1 MANETTAVA
10 VKRETVDVVLSKVQG
25 FKNSGELVF
34 PPNYSPEN
42 ALKSAWLIIQETTDL
57 NKRPALEVCTKES
70 IANALLSMTIQ
81 ALNPD
86 KKQCYFIVYG
96 KQLQMQRSYF
106 GSIAV
111 AKSVSN
117 GKVVDIIP
125 EVIYEGD
132 VFEYTKKRGKTIV
145 LKHEQSFDN
154 INKDNIKGAYATII
168 YADDTEESILMT
180 MDQIKQSWKQSK
192 MNPIDDKG
200 NLKSTSTHAK
210 FTEEMAKKTVVNRA
224 CKMII
229 NSSDDSNLLLDT
241 VRKTEDAGIEYEAE
255 VVISENAHKQIVDID
270 TGEIVEVDPE
280 SIIISEA
287 EEPTQEQIEINEEPG
302 F

>member
-1 MANETTAVA
+1 MANENTAVA

-111 AKSVSN
+111 AKSVSS

-168 YADDTEESILMT
+168 YSDDTEESILMT

-200 NLKSTSTHAK
+200 NLKATSTHAK

-287 EEPTQEQIEINEEPG
+287 EEPIQEQIEINEEPG

>member
-1 MANETTAVA
+1 MAENTAVA
-10 VKRETVDVVLSKVQG
+10 VKKETVDVVLSRVQA
-25 FKNSGELVF
+25 FKSSGELVF

-42 ALKSAWLIIQETTDL
+42 ALKSAWLIIQETTDM

-81 ALNPD
+81 ALNPQ
-86 KKQCYFIVYG
+86 KNQCYFIVYG

-132 VFEYTKKRGKTIV
+132 VFEYTKKRGKNIV
-145 LKHEQSFDN
+145 TKHEQSFDN
-154 INKDNIKGAYATII
+154 IDKEHIRGAYATII
-168 YADDTEESILMT
+168 YSDDTEESVLMT
-180 MDQIKQSWKQSK
+180 MDQIKQAWKQSK

-200 NLKSTSTHAK
+200 NVKATSTHAK

-241 VRKTEDAGIEYEAE
+241 IRKTEDAAIEYEAQVTIAENANQTVIDVETGEVTGE
-255 VVISENAHKQIVDID
+255 VV
-270 TGEIVEVDPE
+270 
-280 SIIISEA
+280 EA
-287 EEPTQEQIEINEEPG
+287 EYTVEEETPSQEEIPAGGTQQE

>member
-168 YADDTEESILMT
+168 YADDAEESILMT

-200 NLKSTSTHAK
+200 NLKATSTHAK

-241 VRKTEDAGIEYEAE
+241 IRRTEDATVEYEAE
-255 VVISENAHKQIVDID
+255 VTILENANQNIID
-270 TGEIVEVDPE
+270 VETGEVV
-280 SIIISEA
+280 EA
-287 EEPTQEQIEINEEPG
+287 EYTVEPEEIQEEAPSDGVQQE

>member
-1 MANETTAVA
+1 MANENTAVA

-25 FKNSGELVF
+25 FKNTGELIF

-57 NKRPALEVCTKES
+57 NKKPALEVCTKES

-96 KQLQMQRSYF
+96 NKLQMQRSYF

-132 VFEYTKKRGKTIV
+132 VFEYTKKRGKNVVT
-145 LKHEQSFDN
+145 KHEQSFDN

-168 YADDTEESILMT
+168 YSVL
-180 MDQIKQSWKQSK
+180 
-192 MNPIDDKG
+192 
-200 NLKSTSTHAK
+200 
-210 FTEEMAKKTVVNRA
+210 
-224 CKMII
+224 
-229 NSSDDSNLLLDT
+229 
-241 VRKTEDAGIEYEAE
+241 
-255 VVISENAHKQIVDID
+255 IS
-270 TGEIVEVDPE
+270 
-280 SIIISEA
+280 
-287 EEPTQEQIEINEEPG
+287 
-302 F
+302 